1 MRERPTSPHLTIYRF
16 QYTMALSIL
25 HRITG
30 VILSVGL
37 LPLAYWLT
45 AIAAGPSAYE
55 RALSLL
61 ASWPFKLLLAG
72 WIAAFSWHLVNGIR
86 HLSWDSGFG
95 FERAAARASA
105 RVAVVVATV
114 VALLLL
120 GFAFAAHGGAP

>member
-1 MRERPTSPHLTIYRF
+1 MRERPTSPHLSIYRF

-55 RALSLL
+55 RALALL

-72 WIAAFSWHLVNGIR
+72 WIGAFSYHLVNGIR
-86 HLSWDSGFG
+86 HLFWDGGFG
-95 FERAAARASA
+95 FERATARASA
-105 RVAVVVATV
+105 RAAIVAAVVVGL
-114 VALLLL
+114 ALLW
-120 GFAFAAHGGAP
+120 FAFGTHGGPP